1 MKRTVRI
8 AIALLAALTTLLSL
22 AACSGKTE
30 PKTEPGATAAPSGA
44 IETEA
49 AETKASETEAPE
61 TDAAETDAP
70 ETNAAETNAAETEEP
85 AAQEPDEGDGQNPVM
100 NVIGVYTADRC
111 TITISAKGKSDAA
124 VKVTWGASADT
135 SAEYT
140 MSGTFDVDTMR
151 INYSDCEKKF
161 VRYNADGS
169 VAEETVEF
177 TGGVGRLQFLEDG
190 SLLWQDENEAESLA
204 GMVFTFGN

>member
-8 AIALLAALTTLLSL
+8 VIALLAALTTLLSL

-70 ETNAAETNAAETEEP
+70 ETNAAETEEP

-135 SAEYT
+135 FAEYT

-161 VRYNADGS
+161 VKYNADGS

-190 SLLWQDENEAESLA
+190 SLLWQDENEVESLG
-204 GMVFTFGN
+204 GMTFTFAH

>member
-1 MKRTVRI
+1 MKRTAKI
-8 AIALLAALTTLLSL
+8 MIALLAALTTLLSL
-22 AACSGKTE
+22 AACGGKTE
-30 PKTEPGATAAPSGA
+30 PKTEPGATATPSGA

-49 AETKASETEAPE
+49 VETKESETEAPE
-61 TDAAETDAP
+61 TDAAETDVP
-70 ETNAAETNAAETEEP
+70 ETNAAETEEP

-111 TITISAKGKSDAA
+111 TITVSAKGDSDAA

-135 SAEYT
+135 AAEYT

-161 VRYNADGS
+161 VKYNADGS